1 MKRTVAAIFHPPI
14 GTTEP
19 ERFVAAGRIASSE
32 DLIRALRPHVD
43 EVVFVAGEDDGERF
57 AGLDVEVVRP
67 DPNGPFDFG
76 ATLKRLVRERGIDA
90 LLYFGSGSGGLLS
103 DDSIGTLNAFADRDE
118 PGALFNNFYSCD
130 FAVFSSASFLLEI
143 ELPENDN
150 GLGFALSD
158 AGIPC
163 FPLFR
168 SVETEF
174 DIDTPTDLLV
184 LRASGRGGDAARQFL
199 KETRLEHP
207 TLSAVCDRLAD
218 RSSFV
223 HLSGRINPTTWGAFE
238 RRVACRTAGVVEGR
252 GMRAYGGDVRPLLLQ
267 WILREDGPA
276 AFFARLAQIADAA
289 VLDTRPLLAVDG
301 RLPPASDRF
310 ASDLFLA
317 EGIEDPRWRAF
328 AEAAAV
334 APIPVLLGGHSLV
347 SGGLYLLAEACWKGR
362 ELVRRLHPEP
372 YTGRNE
378 RT

>member
-14 GTTEP
+14 GTTKP

-43 EVVFVAGEDDGERF
+43 EVVVVTSEDAGERF
-57 AGLDVEVVRP
+57 GELDVEVVRP
-67 DPNGPFDFG
+67 NFDEPFDFG
-76 ATLKRLVRERGIDA
+76 ATLKRLVRDRSIDA

-103 DDSIGTLNAFADRDE
+103 DDSIETLIAFADRDE

-130 FAVFSSASFLLEI
+130 FAVFASAPFLLDI

-158 AGIPC
+158 AGMRC

-184 LRASGRGGDAARQFL
+184 LRASGRGGDATRRSLA
-199 KETRLEHP
+199 ETEIEHP

-218 RSSFV
+218 RASFV
-223 HLSGRINPTTWGAFE
+223 HLSGRINPTTWGTFE
-238 RRVACRTAGVVEGR
+238 RQVACRTTGVIEGR
-252 GMRAYGGDVRPLLLQ
+252 GMRAYGDGARPLFLQ
-267 WILREDGPA
+267 RILREDSPA
-276 AFFARLAQIADAA
+276 AFFARLAQVAHAA
-289 VLDTRPLLAVDG
+289 VLDTRPLLAVNG
-301 RLPPASDRF
+301 RLPAAADRF

-317 EGIEDPRWRAF
+317 EEIDDPRWRAF
-328 AEAAAV
+328 TEAAAD

-362 ELVRRLHPEP
+362 DLVRRLHPEP

>member
-14 GTTEP
+14 GTTGP
-19 ERFVAAGRIASSE
+19 ERFVAAGRLASSE

-43 EVVFVAGEDDGERF
+43 EAVLVTGGDTGERF
-57 AGLDVEVVRP
+57 GGLGVEIVRP
-67 DPNGPFDFG
+67 DPDGPFDFG
-76 ATLKRLVRERGIDA
+76 ATLKRLVRERSIDA

-103 DDSIGTLNAFADRDE
+103 NDSIETLAAFADRDE

-130 FAVFSSASFLLEI
+130 FAVFASAPFLLGI

-158 AGIPC
+158 AGIRC

-184 LRASGRGGDAARQFL
+184 LRASGRGDDATRRFL
-199 KETRLEHP
+199 TESELEHP

-218 RSSFV
+218 RASFV
-223 HLSGRINPTTWGAFE
+223 HLSGRINPTTWGTFE
-238 RRVACRTAGVVEGR
+238 RRVACRTTGVIEGR
-252 GMRAYGGDVRPLLLQ
+252 GMRAYGGGTRPLLLQ
-267 WILREDGPA
+267 RILREDGPA
-276 AFFARLAQIADAA
+276 TFFARLAQVANAA

-301 RLPPASDRF
+301 RLPAASDRF

-317 EGIEDPRWRAF
+317 EEIEDPGWRAF
-328 AEAAAV
+328 TEAAAE

-362 ELVRRLHPEP
+362 DLVRRLHPEP